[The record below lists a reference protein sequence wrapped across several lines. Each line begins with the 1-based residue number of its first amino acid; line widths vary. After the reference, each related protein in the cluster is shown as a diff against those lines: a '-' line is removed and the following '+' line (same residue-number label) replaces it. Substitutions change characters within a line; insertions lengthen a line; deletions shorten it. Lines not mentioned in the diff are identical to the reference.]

1 MLRKLRE
8 FEYREPSTLSEALAI
23 LNQYGKEAKVL
34 AGGTDLLVNMKERGW
49 EPRVLVNLK
58 TVPGL
63 SYIRFDEKEGLR
75 IGALTTVREVETS
88 SLIRETFPCLHEG
101 AKSLGSVQVRNRAT
115 LGGNLCNASPAAD
128 NAPPLL
134 VLNARVKLVGAGGE
148 RVVPLEKFF
157 VGPGTTVLDKEVL
170 TEIMV
175 PASSQQVQGVYLT
188 ISRREAVDLAQ
199 VGIAIAARAE
209 DKKTT
214 WRDVRIA
221 LGAVA
226 PTPIRAYE
234 TEKLLEGREIQKT
247 VIEEAIKKSI
257 EEARPI
263 TDLRASE
270 WYRREMVEVL
280 ALRALEQIAGQIR
293 GRASR

>member
-1 MLRKLRE
+1 MLRKLRD
-8 FEYREPSTLSEALAI
+8 FEYREPSTLSEAIAI

-58 TVPGL
+58 TIPDL
-63 SYIRFDEKEGLR
+63 RYILFDEKEGLR

-88 SLIRETFPCLHEG
+88 SLIREKFPCLHEG
-101 AKSLGSVQVRNRAT
+101 ARSLGSVQVRNRAT
-115 LGGNLCNASPAAD
+115 IGGNLCNASPAAD
-128 NAPPLL
+128 HAPPLL

-148 RVVPLEKFF
+148 RIVPLEKFF
-157 VGPGTTVLDKEVL
+157 VGPGATVLDNEVL

-175 PASSQQVQGVYLT
+175 PASSQHVQGVYLT

-199 VGIAIAARAE
+199 VGIAVAARAE
-209 DKKTT
+209 DKKTR

-226 PTPIRAYE
+226 PTPLRAYE
-234 TEKLLEGREIQKT
+234 TEKLLEGRNIQES
-247 VIEEAIKKSI
+247 VIEEAVAKSI

-270 WYRREMVEVL
+270 WYRREIVKVL
-280 ALRALEQIAGQIR
+280 AQRALEQVANRIR
-293 GRASR
+293 GRA

>member
-8 FEYREPSTLSEALAI
+8 FEYREPSTLSEAI
-23 LNQYGKEAKVL
+23 SVLNQYGKEAKVL

-63 SYIRFDEKEGLR
+63 SYIRFDKEEGLR

-88 SLIRETFPCLHEG
+88 SLIREKFPCLHEG

-134 VLNARVKLVGAGGE
+134 VLKARVKLVGPEGE
-148 RVVPLEKFF
+148 RSLPLEKFF
-157 VGPGTTVLDKEVL
+157 LGPGMTVLDNEVM

-209 DKKTT
+209 DKKTR

-234 TEKLLEGREIQKT
+234 TEKLLEGREIQRT
-247 VIEEAIKKSI
+247 VIEETVKKAI

-270 WYRREMVEVL
+270 WYRREMVSVL
-280 ALRALEQIAGQIR
+280 AQRALEQLAGQIM
-293 GRASR
+293 GRA

>member
-8 FEYREPSTLSEALAI
+8 FEYREPSTLSEAVAI

-58 TVPGL
+58 SIPGL
-63 SYIRFDEKEGLR
+63 GYIRFDEKEGLR

-88 SLIRETFPCLHEG
+88 ALIREKFPCLHEG

-134 VLNARVKLVGAGGE
+134 VLNARVKLVGARGE
-148 RVVPLEKFF
+148 KIVPLEKFF
-157 VGPGTTVLDKEVL
+157 VGPGATVLDNEVL
-170 TEIMV
+170 VEIMV

-209 DKKTT
+209 DKKAR

-234 TEKLLEGREIQKT
+234 TEKLLEGREIEKT

-270 WYRREMVEVL
+270 WYRREMVRVL
-280 ALRALEQIAGQIR
+280 AQRALEQIAGQIR
-293 GRASR
+293 GRAQG

>member
-209 DKKTT
+209 DKKTR

-280 ALRALEQIAGQIR
+280 AQRALEQIAGQIR
-293 GRASR
+293 GRA

>member
-1 MLRKLRE
+1 M
-8 FEYREPSTLSEALAI
+8 
-23 LNQYGKEAKVL
+23 
-34 AGGTDLLVNMKERGW
+34 
-49 EPRVLVNLK
+49 
-58 TVPGL
+58 
-63 SYIRFDEKEGLR
+63 
-75 IGALTTVREVETS
+75 
-88 SLIRETFPCLHEG
+88 
-101 AKSLGSVQVRNRAT
+101 
-115 LGGNLCNASPAAD
+115 
-128 NAPPLL
+128 
-134 VLNARVKLVGAGGE
+134 
-148 RVVPLEKFF
+148 
-157 VGPGTTVLDKEVL
+157 TVLDNEVM

-209 DKKTT
+209 DKKTR

-234 TEKLLEGREIQKT
+234 TEKLLEGREIQRT
-247 VIEEAIKKSI
+247 VIEETVKKAI

-270 WYRREMVEVL
+270 WYRREMVSVL
-280 ALRALEQIAGQIR
+280 AQRALEQLAGQIM
-293 GRASR
+293 GRA

>member
-1 MLRKLRE
+1 MMLRKLRE
-8 FEYREPSTLSEALAI
+8 FEYREPSTLSEAIAI
-23 LNQYGKEAKVL
+23 LNQYGKEVKVL

-49 EPRVLVNLK
+49 EPRALVNLK
-58 TVPGL
+58 TIPGL

-75 IGALTTVREVETS
+75 IGALTTVREVEAS
-88 SLIRETFPCLHEG
+88 SLIREKFPCLHEG

-134 VLNARVKLVGAGGE
+134 VLNARVKLVGLKGE
-148 RVVPLEKFF
+148 RVLPLEKFF
-157 VGPGTTVLDKEVL
+157 VGPGVTVLDNEVL

-175 PASSQQVQGVYLT
+175 PASSQQLQGVYLT

-199 VGIAIAARAE
+199 VGVAVAARAE
-209 DKKTT
+209 GKKTN

-234 TEKLLEGREIQKT
+234 TEKLLEGREIQRT
-247 VIEEAIKKSI
+247 VIEEAVKKSI
-257 EEARPI
+257 EEVTPI
-263 TDLRASE
+263 TDLRASQ
-270 WYRREMVEVL
+270 WYRGEMVKVL
-280 ALRALEQIAGQIR
+280 AQRALEQIAGQIR
-293 GRASR
+293 GRA

>member
-8 FEYREPSTLSEALAI
+8 FEYREPSTLSEAI
-23 LNQYGKEAKVL
+23 SVLNQYGKDAKVL

-49 EPRVLVNLK
+49 EPKVLVNLK
-58 TVPGL
+58 AIPGL

-88 SLIRETFPCLHEG
+88 SLIHERFPCLHEG

-128 NAPPLL
+128 NGPPLL
-134 VLNARVKLVGAGGE
+134 VLNARVKLVGARGE
-148 RVVPLEKFF
+148 RVVPLDKFF
-157 VGPGTTVLDKEVL
+157 VGPRVTVLDNEVL
-170 TEIMV
+170 TEILV
-175 PASSQQVQGVYLT
+175 PASSQHVHGVYLT
-188 ISRREAVDLAQ
+188 ICRREAVDLAQ
-199 VGIAIAARAE
+199 VGIAMAARAE
-209 DKKTT
+209 GKRAK
-214 WRDVRIA
+214 WKEVRIA
-221 LGAVA
+221 MGAVG
-226 PTPIRAYE
+226 PTPLRAYE
-234 TEKLLEGREIQKT
+234 TEKLLEGRDIQET

-270 WYRREMVEVL
+270 WYRREMVKVL
-280 ALRALEQIAGQIR
+280 AQRALEQIAGQIG
-293 GRASR
+293 GRTER